1 LKKAKTSQECFPT
14 VNEDSDEDKEL
25 IPGDIETS
33 VEQLEDKV
41 EDKPAKPE
49 NLKLDREIFTMEM
62 DSDKDESI
70 KPQAVTV
77 KPKMKKQKADK
88 NEINAVKY
96 GRNTEEEKSEKLKE
110 KKKDDKKEVK
120 KVKKAEKETAGKSD
134 VCKDMAEKAEVET
147 NCKKEKNTVIKKQ
160 VDKTK
165 VESNTKKEKRKK
177 DSKKEATQQ
186 ESEITVESSVISE
199 TDTNH
204 KKEKGADGD
213 KIQAKSTTTV
223 NSKTQE
229 NEKSEETV
237 EIKENDVE
245 YEDEVAEGKEDD
257 FENVTKDENEM
268 DLFDEDKEAEDTV
281 PEPDNELQ
289 SAQKQSQD
297 NSHTLED
304 SDNEFSLSEHT
315 MYEDPILQKVRER
328 ALAAPAGDN
337 LSGEESDPFDLM
349 EE

>member
-1 LKKAKTSQECFPT
+1 
-14 VNEDSDEDKEL
+14 
-25 IPGDIETS
+25 
-33 VEQLEDKV
+33 
-41 EDKPAKPE
+41 
-49 NLKLDREIFTMEM
+49 M
-62 DSDKDESI
+62 
-70 KPQAVTV
+70 
-77 KPKMKKQKADK
+77 
-88 NEINAVKY
+88 
-96 GRNTEEEKSEKLKE
+96 
-110 KKKDDKKEVK
+110 
-120 KVKKAEKETAGKSD
+120 
-134 VCKDMAEKAEVET
+134 
-147 NCKKEKNTVIKKQ
+147 
-160 VDKTK
+160 
-165 VESNTKKEKRKK
+165 
-177 DSKKEATQQ
+177 
-186 ESEITVESSVISE
+186 ESSVISE
-199 TDTNH
+199 TNTDH
-204 KKEKGADGD
+204 KKEKDGADGD

-257 FENVTKDENEM
+257 FEKVTKDESEM

-328 ALAAPAGDN
+328 ALAAPADDN